1 MNTGEI
7 ILLVLGVIIIVLA
20 VKGKPLYQFLV
31 VKLTNR
37 NSMAFHYF
45 IIMIGSLLIWG
56 LVRILGLNMDVMI
69 GAGIIGF
76 MMFVVLLL
84 DPDRHKD

>member
-31 VKLTNR
+31 KLGNR
-37 NSMAFHYF
+37 NSRAFPYLL
-45 IIMIGSLLIWG
+45 IGGGLLLIWG